1 MGSAFTLAPD
11 TSKTDLTTTAT
22 TAIATTITR
31 MNIGGIA
38 GTGTIIGI
46 ITIAIMIG
54 TTTGIDASVTD
65 A

>member
-1 MGSAFTLAPD
+1 
-11 TSKTDLTTTAT
+11 
-22 TAIATTITR
+22 